1 MRFFEVNF
9 DGLVGPTHNY
19 AGLSFGNVASELN
32 AQSVSHPKEAALQ
45 GLAKMK
51 VLMSLGIPQAVIPP
65 QVRPNLRLLRSLGF
79 RGKDI
84 EILHKVVCE
93 EPQIFTAAFSSSSMW
108 TANMALISPS
118 PDTGDHRLHITPA
131 NLATN
136 FHRSSEVHFSSKIL
150 RKIFRDA
157 NFFKVHKP
165 LPSVPQLADEGAAN
179 HNRFCASYSDSG
191 VELFVYGRRGF
202 ELLTDHNPT
211 KYPARQ
217 TLEAELAIA
226 RRHRLSPEN
235 VIFAKQ
241 NPKAIDLGV
250 FHNDV
255 ISVGNET
262 VFLYHE
268 ESFENTNQVIQ
279 ALQRKMYQEFYPIE
293 VREAEFSIEDAVR
306 TYLFNSQIVTIPDGS
321 MVIIAPEECRSDAR
335 AMDVISRILSENNP
349 VQECIF
355 VNCRQSMQNGGG
367 PACLRLR
374 VVMDEE
380 QRSACLAS
388 VFLNEILYERLVRW
402 VKKHYRDKLAPSDLL
417 DPDLLQES
425 RAALSE
431 LAEILELG
439 DLYDSFM

>member
-1 MRFFEVNF
+1 MSFEVNF

-32 AQSVSHPKEAALQ
+32 ARAISRPRDAALQ

-51 VLMSLGIPQAVIPP
+51 LVMSLGIPQAVIPP
-65 QVRPNLRLLRSLGF
+65 QFRPNLRLLRSLGF
-79 RGKDI
+79 HGSDI
-84 EILHKVVCE
+84 EILHKVLKE
-93 EPQIFTAAFSSSSMW
+93 EPHIFSAAFSSSSMW
-108 TANMALISPS
+108 TANMATVSPS
-118 PDTGDHRLHITPA
+118 SDTEDHRLHITPA

-136 FHRSSEVHFSSKIL
+136 FHRASEVQFSSRFLK
-150 RKIFRDA
+150 KIFF
-157 NFFKVHKP
+157 NEKLFKVHKP

-179 HNRFCASYSDSG
+179 HSRFCNSYGASG

-202 ELLTDHNPT
+202 ELLKDHAPS

-226 RRHRLSPEN
+226 RRHRLAPEK

-241 NPKAIDLGV
+241 NPSAIDLGV

-268 ESFENTNQVIQ
+268 EAFEDTINVVQ
-279 ALQRKMYQEFYPIE
+279 ALQQKMDDEFYPIE
-293 VREAEFSIEDAVR
+293 VKKEEFSIEDAVR
-306 TYLFNSQIVTIPDGS
+306 TYLFNSQIVTKPEGG
-321 MVIIAPEECRSDAR
+321 MVIIAPEECRSDER
-335 AMDVISRILSENNP
+335 AMKVISRILSEKNP
-349 VQECIF
+349 VKESIY
-355 VNCRQSMQNGGG
+355 VNCRQSMLNGGG

-374 VVMDEE
+374 IVMNEE
-380 QRSACLAS
+380 QRRACLAS
-388 VFLNEILYERLVRW
+388 VFLNEVLYERLVEW
-402 VKKHYRDKLAPSDLL
+402 VKKYYRDRLAPSDLL

-431 LAEILELG
+431 LAVILGLG
-439 DLYDSFM
+439 DLYDRFF